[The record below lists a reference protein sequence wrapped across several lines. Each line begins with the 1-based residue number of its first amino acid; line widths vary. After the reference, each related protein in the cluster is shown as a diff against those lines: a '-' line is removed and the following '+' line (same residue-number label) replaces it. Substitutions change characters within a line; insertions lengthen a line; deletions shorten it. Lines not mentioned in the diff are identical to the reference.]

1 MSRIGKQ
8 PVLLPD
14 GVEISITNGVIT
26 VKGKKG
32 ELTFTHHPHVLVT
45 VEERVAQVTRKSDE
59 QEDRALH
66 GLTRALLQN
75 MVTGVNE
82 GFSIRLEIIGVGYR
96 TQIAESKITLSLGF
110 SHPVEMIIPEGISA
124 EIDKDTKHLV
134 LSGIDKQ
141 KIGQFAAEIRSLRK
155 PEPYKGKGIRYVGEH
170 VRRKVGKAAGKK

>member
-8 PVLLPD
+8 PVVIPN
-14 GVEISITNGVIT
+14 GVEVSITGDIIA

-32 ELTFTHHPHVLVT
+32 ELTFSHHSHVSVSM
-45 VEERVAQVTRKSDE
+45 EEGMLQVVRKSDE
-59 QEDRALH
+59 KEDRALH
-66 GLTRALLQN
+66 GLTRALIQN

-96 TQIAESKITLSLGF
+96 TQVSDSKITLSLGF
-110 SHPVEMIIPEGISA
+110 SHPVEMITPEGITA
-124 EIDKDTKHLV
+124 EIDKDTKQLV

-141 KIGQFAAEIRSLRK
+141 KVGQFAAEIRSLRK
-155 PEPYKGKGIRYVGEH
+155 PEPYKGKGIRYAGEH